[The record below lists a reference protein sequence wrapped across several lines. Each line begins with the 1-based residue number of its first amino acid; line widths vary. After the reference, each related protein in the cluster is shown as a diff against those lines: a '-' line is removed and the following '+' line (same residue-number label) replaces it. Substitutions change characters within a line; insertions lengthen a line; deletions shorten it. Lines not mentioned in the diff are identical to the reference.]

1 MDGHGRDILVVDDDA
16 DIREVVESILRSDG
30 YSVRTAENGA
40 EALEQVRAH
49 RPDVILLDIRMPVMD
64 GREFHRRLGE
74 LDPQHHIAVAMMS
87 AYADLDE
94 VSGAFAVD
102 ARLRKPFEME
112 ELESTVARLSGAA
125 R

>member
-16 DIREVVESILRSDG
+16 DIREVVESILRGDG

-40 EALEQVRAH
+40 QAMELVRAR
-49 RPDVILLDIRMPVMD
+49 RPHVILLDVRMPVMD
-64 GREFHRRLGE
+64 GREFHKRLRE
-74 LDPQHHIAVAMMS
+74 LDPEHHIAVAMMS

-94 VSGAFAVD
+94 ICGAVAVD
-102 ARLRKPFEME
+102 ARLRKPFELE
-112 ELESTVARLSGAA
+112 ELVSTVAKLAGAA